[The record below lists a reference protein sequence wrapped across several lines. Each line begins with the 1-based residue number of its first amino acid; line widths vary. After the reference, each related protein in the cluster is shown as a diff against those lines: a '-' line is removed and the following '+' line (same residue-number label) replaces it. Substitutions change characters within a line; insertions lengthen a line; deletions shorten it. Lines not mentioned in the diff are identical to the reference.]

1 MTTKKEIFHRL
12 NTLDIR
18 PFVEQKKAG
27 RAGTLDYLSWST
39 VQHILQ
45 SLFDDVDFRPVKN
58 AGGGL
63 VHFVGQADGGVANNT
78 EMGGCVEGILTI
90 DGCEFHEVFPI
101 MDSAMNAAPCERVEK
116 RGKGDTLVYNDEG
129 IPLTKPGLDARDV
142 SDSLKRCFVKAAAK
156 AGLGLSLYDK
166 SELPH
171 PKRIEHELRPQAERF
186 AEIEEALEAGGFT
199 KASLRDLY
207 SSMAKDE
214 QEHFKARVVELGEGL
229 DD

>member
-45 SLFDDVDFRPVKN
+45 SLFDDVDFRPVKTPT
-58 AGGGL
+58 GGL
-63 VHFVGQADGGVANNT
+63 VHFVDSSYSTLHHEA
-78 EMGGCVEGILTI
+78 GGCVEGVLTI

-101 MDSAMNAAPCERVEK
+101 MDSAMNAAPAARTQK
-116 RGKGDTLVYNDEG
+116 RGKGDIVLYDDEG
-129 IPLTKPGLDARDV
+129 KPLTKPGLDARDV

-186 AEIEEALEAGGFT
+186 AEVEEALDAGGFT
-199 KASLRDLY
+199 KDTLRAFFSGL
-207 SSMAKDE
+207 AKDE
-214 QEHFKARVVELGEGL
+214 QDHFKMRVVEIGEGL
-229 DD
+229 S

>member
-1 MTTKKEIFHRL
+1 MTKTTKKEIFHRL
-12 NTLDIR
+12 STLDIS

-45 SLFDDVDFRPVKN
+45 SLFDDVDFRPVKT
-58 AGGGL
+58 GTGGL
-63 VHFVGQADGGVANNT
+63 VHYTDPHYHGVPEA
-78 EMGGCVEGILTI
+78 GGCVEGVLTI

-101 MDSAMNAAPCERVEK
+101 MDSAMNAAPIDRVQK
-116 RGKGDTLVYNDEG
+116 RGKGDVALVDEDG
-129 IPLTKPGLDARDV
+129 KPLTRPGLDARDV

-171 PKRIEHELRPQAERF
+171 PARIEYELRPQAERF
-186 AEIEEALEAGGFT
+186 AEVEEALAGGFAN
-199 KASLRDLY
+199 KAALREFFAAL
-207 SSMAKDE
+207 AKDE
-214 QEHFKARVVELGEGL
+214 QAHFKARVVAMSEELP